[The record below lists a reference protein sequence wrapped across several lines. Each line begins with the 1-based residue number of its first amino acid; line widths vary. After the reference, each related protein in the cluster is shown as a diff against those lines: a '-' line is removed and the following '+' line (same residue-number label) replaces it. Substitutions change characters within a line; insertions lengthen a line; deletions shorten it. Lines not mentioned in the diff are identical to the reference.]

1 MTDDYKAT
9 CAKNNTEK
17 RNILKKQKIISLEIF
32 KFKEKESCLG
42 LSFSWDKDKS
52 YFISLEKSDS
62 EIYGELKSLLE
73 REDLLV
79 LGFDLKHQF
88 KLLSDFDLKIKG
100 QYFDNKIAH
109 YLVNPDLN
117 HDFKTSCQTYL
128 NYSPDLNNES
138 KVQVCMEKS
147 DLNF

>member
-1 MTDDYKAT
+1 M
-9 CAKNNTEK
+9 
-17 RNILKKQKIISLEIF
+17 IF

-147 DLNF
+147 DLNYQLSIYLKEDLKVCDIEINAFKKELKF